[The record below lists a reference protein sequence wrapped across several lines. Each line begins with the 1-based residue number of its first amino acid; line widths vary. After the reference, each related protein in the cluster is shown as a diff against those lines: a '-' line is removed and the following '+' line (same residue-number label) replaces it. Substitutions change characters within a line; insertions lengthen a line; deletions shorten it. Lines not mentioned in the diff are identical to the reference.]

1 MLALSNLDNLYNHLI
16 TGSNLKTNFGKA
28 LSLAMLLLPFPF
40 NLFKNVTPN
49 TKLNVFLGLKPLQIN
64 LPLFFHLGVTNM
76 SPNLFAIKL
85 ILWLALKNNLLNK
98 SNRNMLTTVTTA
110 NNVLNSKNF
119 KTTTSNL
126 TIVHWSINLL
136 LQKKKFRNLKN
147 LAPTPPT
154 PGRKKPTDHIW
165 SL

>member
-1 MLALSNLDNLYNHLI
+1 MLALSNLDNLSNHLI
-16 TGSNLKTNFGKA
+16 IGSNLKTNFGKA
-28 LSLAMLLLPFPF
+28 LSLAMLLLPFLF
-40 NLFKNVTPN
+40 KLFKNVTPN
-49 TKLNVFLGLKPLQIN
+49 TKLNVFLGLNLLQIN

-98 SNRNMLTTVTTA
+98 SNRNMLTTVSTA

-119 KTTTSNL
+119 KMTTFNP
-126 TIVHWSINLL
+126 TIAHRSLKLL
-136 LQKKKFRNLKN
+136 LRKKKFRNLKN
-147 LAPTPPT
+147 ISLPPPT
-154 PGRKKPTDHIW
+154 LGRKKETDLIW